1 MAYLRGGSV
10 VDGDLYIEGKLIIE
24 DTTDANGIALPK
36 FESAD
41 DAEGAGYI
49 VVLDNDNGNITHV
62 KSISDTKIDSAT
74 VADSSDDSGQGIKL
88 DNITYNVAPSGFK
101 YIKPEEN

>member
-36 FESAD
+36 FESTSD
-41 DAEGAGYI
+41 VEGEGYI
-49 VVLDNDNGNITHV
+49 VVLKNNNGNITHV
-62 KSISDTKIDSAT
+62 KSIIDTKIDKAT
-74 VADSSDDSGQGIKL
+74 IVDENDSSPIKTDL
-88 DNITYNVAPSGFK
+88 SDIKYNTAPEGFM
-101 YIKPEEN
+101 YI